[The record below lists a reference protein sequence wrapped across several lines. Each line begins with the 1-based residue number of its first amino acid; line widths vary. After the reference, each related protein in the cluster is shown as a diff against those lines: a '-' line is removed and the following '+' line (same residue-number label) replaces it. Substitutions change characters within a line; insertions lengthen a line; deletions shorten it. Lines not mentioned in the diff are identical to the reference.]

1 MPSPKKV
8 THEKIDKLLTECGWI
23 LQNCSTVNLDAAQTV
38 ALPKNRGSRPE
49 VYTSK
54 IIKAG
59 ALLSDTRMLLTHWD
73 ENVPVADNLE
83 RFLRQNL
90 FGKTSRS
97 RIEDIVGIFS
107 QRYLREPAV
116 LRALVSMCRSRISSR
131 AIDKILYFH
140 ACRADRLLHDIVT
153 EILYEFHVEGRSDIS
168 TRDIQQALWQWIGQ
182 GKTASEWAD
191 YTVVRTS
198 RGLLS
203 ALRDFGILTGA
214 AKKRMSPV
222 FLPVEAFAYI
232 AFYLAQEQPSG
243 DRLLR
248 HPEWRI
254 FLLSTQQVERLF
266 LETHQSQLLK
276 YHAAGSVIRIDFP
289 AKTLDAYANV
299 IAKTA
304 H

>member
-116 LRALVSMCRSRISSR
+116 LRALVSVCRSRLSSR

-140 ACRADRLLHDIVT
+140 ACHADRLLHDIVT
-153 EILYEFHVEGRSDIS
+153 EILYEFHAEGRSDIS
-168 TRDIQQALWQWIGQ
+168 TRDIQHALWQWVGQ

-191 YTVVRTS
+191 
-198 RGLLS
+198 
-203 ALRDFGILTGA
+203 
-214 AKKRMSPV
+214 
-222 FLPVEAFAYI
+222 
-232 AFYLAQEQPSG
+232 
-243 DRLLR
+243 
-248 HPEWRI
+248 
-254 FLLSTQQVERLF
+254 
-266 LETHQSQLLK
+266 
-276 YHAAGSVIRIDFP
+276 
-289 AKTLDAYANV
+289 
-299 IAKTA
+299 
-304 H
+304 